1 MSATASPQRL
11 PSPEAARPVL
21 ADPIATAQRFADDL
35 ATRTTTN
42 SAPVAELKQ
51 LGKLGLLTAPLP
63 REQGGLGLG
72 TEPGQHLTLLRVLAL
87 IGGADLA
94 LGRLYEGHCNALIL
108 IATFGTPAQLERAAH
123 DAHAGLVFGV
133 WNTGSPELLRL
144 DPDGDHFRF
153 TGKKTFA
160 TGAAFVERPIITAEL
175 ASAGWQMTMPRM
187 ESPTVQPA
195 IILDRDAWHP
205 LGMETSES
213 FGIKLTGA
221 LIDHDDLL
229 GAPGDFYR
237 DPLFRGG
244 AIRFA
249 AVQAGAILR
258 LHHLF
263 AEWLQSRNRTED
275 PYQIARLGEVA
286 LAAQEATLWI
296 ERAAILAET
305 GLSLDADK
313 LSAERMVEC
322 ANMTRVAIEHIA
334 TPLIARI
341 IAGVGAHG
349 LLQPHPFERILRNLT
364 MYLRQP
370 APDQTLA
377 DIGRASIRNRHLRS
391 DSTESGLWATVSQT
405 SSTDPEPNN
414 ASLPPSYF
422 DDVYAASD
430 DPWNFETSD
439 YEAGKYRDTLAHLP
453 RERYRNALEIGCSIG
468 VLTRQL
474 AARCDNLLSVD
485 VSERALVAA
494 RARCVDLP
502 HVRFARVQ
510 IPNEAP
516 EGCFDLI
523 VLSEVGYYWK
533 LDDLERTATLLA
545 ERQPPHGQLILV
557 HFTPVVP
564 DYPLTGDQVHDTWLR
579 RPEWRPITSSRA
591 DRYRLD
597 LLERRP

>member
-1 MSATASPQRL
+1 MR
-11 PSPEAARPVL
+11 RPL
-21 ADPIATAQRFADDL
+21 LTDPIATAQRFADDL
-35 ATRTTTN
+35 ATRPISN
-42 SAPVAELKQ
+42 SAPIAELAE
-51 LGKLGLLTAPLP
+51 LGNLGLLAAPLP
-63 REQGGLGLG
+63 RIHGGLGLG

-94 LGRLYEGHCNALIL
+94 LGRLYEGHVNALIL
-108 IATFGTPAQLERAAH
+108 IATFGTPAQLARAAD

-133 WNTGSPELLRL
+133 WNTGSSDLLRL
-144 DPDGDHFRF
+144 DPQGSHFRF
-153 TGKKTFA
+153 TGDKTFA
-160 TGAAFVERPIITAEL
+160 TGAAFVQRPIITAEL
-175 ASAGWQMTMPRM
+175 TGAGWQMTTPRM
-187 ESPTVQPA
+187 ESPLVSRA
-195 IILDRDAWHP
+195 VVLDRDLWHP
-205 LGMETSES
+205 FGMETSES
-213 FGIKLTGA
+213 FGISLTGA
-221 LIDHDDLL
+221 LIEQEDLL

-263 AEWLQSRNRTED
+263 VEWLQLRNRTED
-275 PYQIARLGEVA
+275 PYQIARLGQIA

-296 ERAAILAET
+296 ERAAALAET

-322 ANMTRVAIEHIA
+322 ANMTRVAIERIA
-334 TPLIARI
+334 TPLIERI

-377 DIGRASIRNRHLRS
+377 DIGRASVRNSHLRS
-391 DSTESGLWATVSQT
+391 NSTESGLWSDPSAD
-405 SSTDPEPNN
+405 SSG
-414 ASLPPSYF
+414 SLPPSYF
-422 DDVYAASD
+422 EEVYAASP

-453 RERYRNALEIGCSIG
+453 RERYANALEIGCSIG

-474 AARCDNLLSVD
+474 AALCDNLLSVD
-485 VSERALVAA
+485 VSDRALAAA
-494 RARCVDLP
+494 RARCADLP
-502 HVRFARVQ
+502 HVRFAQ
-510 IPNEAP
+510 MHIPNEIP
-516 EGCFDLI
+516 EGPFDLI
-523 VLSEVGYYWK
+523 VLSEVGYYWQ
-533 LDDLERTATLLA
+533 LADLERTATLLA
-545 ERQPPHGQLILV
+545 ARQPTGGQLILV

-564 DYPLTGDQVHDTWLR
+564 DYPLTGDQVHTTWLR
-579 RPEWRPITSSRA
+579 RPEWRLIDSSRA
-591 DRYRLD
+591 EQYRLD
-597 LLERRP
+597 LFERRP